1 MEHGSRGQVLPP
13 FPWKL
18 PVSDDKQEWQ
28 HQLRSSLHPALF
40 AGFYLVFDKPME
52 YLSFYPQF
60 RAIILSALP
69 NAIQAISAGI
79 GDYYTWQLA
88 EKLYG
93 KGSTTAWTAVR
104 QTRLDLKSCTNI
116 IPFSSY
122 WLCLAPGN
130 GFVQQEHSPALLKP
144 R

>member
-1 MEHGSRGQVLPP
+1 
-13 FPWKL
+13 
-18 PVSDDKQEWQ
+18 
-28 HQLRSSLHPALF
+28 
-40 AGFYLVFDKPME
+40 ME

-69 NAIQAISAGI
+69 NTIQAISAGI

-116 IPFSSY
+116 IPFSSI
-122 WLCLAPGN
+122 
-130 GFVQQEHSPALLKP
+130 GFV
-144 R
+144 